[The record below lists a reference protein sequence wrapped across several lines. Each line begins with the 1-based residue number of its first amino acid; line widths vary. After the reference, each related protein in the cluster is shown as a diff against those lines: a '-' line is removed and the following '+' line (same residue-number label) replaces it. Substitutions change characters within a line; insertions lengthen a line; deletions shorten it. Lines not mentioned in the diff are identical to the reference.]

1 MTESDAP
8 QAQAPQPAAAAGN
21 TDSQPPAAAG
31 TVDVAPYL
39 DLLARDPTF
48 LNRLLDAAQ
57 HQQQQTTPPPPAGPA
72 PAMAQPSPHDRA
84 LPAVPTATAS
94 ASPPALAAT
103 DGADDDWPCQWTGCT
118 QRFADSDG
126 LLQHLDADHIGRKK
140 LGNLCLECKWVLP
153 DGQVCGV
160 AKTKRDHITSHLR
173 VHIRA
178 QPHVCEICQ
187 RRFKRDYDLRKHER
201 SHAAESSTTNRGVVD
216 ESSCTPS
223 LFKQMEKKMTDQF
236 KALLQSHFRSS
247 GSTSSR
253 SMSSKGS
260 SSSSSSMHG
269 NSTSPSPAAHATST
283 TTATTTGAASAA
295 GTQYAQDGLADLLG
309 PAVGVPAITAPLP
322 GSSMSPMNLGPMG
335 PASTTSPMAHVSP
348 PMAVSPYGSS
358 TTTTTKSMSPANLGT
373 KRPAL
378 DDLDQ
383 FLEDI
388 KRQRV
393 APVYDE
399 TLMAA
404 LDTLPPVPTD
414 DPTALSLDMDPTSL
428 STVLAYLDTLDAN
441 MMLDAELANLLA
453 TDPLL
458 VGIPPPIG
466 FPPTYASATAPF
478 GSAPPPPPLGIFPP
492 GIQHA
497 PPPFAAPG
505 TMLGIDPAAAAA
517 AAAAMYGYAPP
528 PPPMP
533 MPMAAPMMSMAPPP
547 QMGAPPPPQLPP
559 RTSAAFAAPGFMSY
573 APNPYATPPY
583 AAATAPAYVHPGTRA
598 SSSASSSSKTNDFED
613 EKGAMVLGNVKPEDR
628 RAARRAKREA
638 RRAARSAE
646 RSGSAAAPGGEQPSL
661 RQAARALG
669 RMMVPVVPPTT
680 AHANPYAAQAA
691 PSRPAAAMVT
701 QAATE
706 RMTLPA
712 VAEVVSVPQVV
723 TTVETVPQ
731 TATEMVPQ
739 SVSEIVVQAPQV
751 MLAPPVLKSRAGSVR
766 SDVSSAVSET
776 DSELVV
782 AMSKVSL
789 SGKDR
794 GELRRKAEHWAK
806 VRRLRMALAQA
817 HAARIGAADG
827 KRRV

>member
-1 MTESDAP
+1 MTGSDAP
-8 QAQAPQPAAAAGN
+8 QATQAAPPGNAGASEQP
-21 TDSQPPAAAG
+21 AAG

-57 HQQQQTTPPPPAGPA
+57 HQQTQAGATPPPLAPAPA
-72 PAMAQPSPHDRA
+72 PAMAQPSPQDRA
-84 LPAVPTATAS
+84 LPAVPAAAAS
-94 ASPPALAAT
+94 ASPPAPTAT
-103 DGADDDWPCQWTGCT
+103 DANDDDWPCQWTGCA
-118 QRFADSDG
+118 QRFTDSDG

-153 DGQVCGV
+153 DGQLCGV

-178 QPHVCEICQ
+178 QPHVCETCR

-201 SHAAESSTTNRGVVD
+201 THAAESSSTTNRGVAD

-247 GSTSSR
+247 ASGSGSSR

-260 SSSSSSMHG
+260 SSSASST
-269 NSTSPSPAAHATST
+269 TSPSPAAHAAT
-283 TTATTTGAASAA
+283 TTTTTGAASAG
-295 GTQYAQDGLADLLG
+295 GTQYAQNDGLADLLG
-309 PAVGVPAITAPLP
+309 PAVGAPAITAPPP
-322 GSSMSPMNLGPMG
+322 GSSMSPMNLGGMG
-335 PASTTSPMAHVSP
+335 LASTTSPMAHVSP

-358 TTTTTKSMSPANLGT
+358 STTTTKSMSPANLGT

-404 LDTLPPVPTD
+404 LDTLPSVPTT
-414 DPTALSLDMDPTSL
+414 DPLLLDMDPTSL

-458 VGIPPPIG
+458 VGVPG
-466 FPPTYASATAPF
+466 LPPTYASATAPYAPPF
-478 GSAPPPPPLGIFPP
+478 GAAPPPPLDMFPA

-517 AAAAMYGYAPP
+517 AAAAMYGYAPA
-528 PPPMP
+528 PPMATP
-533 MPMAAPMMSMAPPP
+533 MPPPMMSMMPPP
-547 QMGAPPPPQLPP
+547 MGAMPGMPGMAPPQLPP
-559 RTSAAFAAPGFMSY
+559 RPAAAPLAAPGYLPY
-573 APNPYATPPY
+573 ASAPPPPPAPYPYANPYVTPPY
-583 AAATAPAYVHPGTRA
+583 AAVAAPAYNARA
-598 SSSASSSSKTNDFED
+598 SSSSSSSKANDYED

-628 RAARRAKREA
+628 RAAQRAKREA

-646 RSGSAAAPGGEQPSL
+646 RSGRATPPAGEQPTL
-661 RQAARALG
+661 RGASG
-669 RMMVPVVPPTT
+669 PGGDGD
-680 AHANPYAAQAA
+680 
-691 PSRPAAAMVT
+691 
-701 QAATE
+701 
-706 RMTLPA
+706 
-712 VAEVVSVPQVV
+712 
-723 TTVETVPQ
+723 
-731 TATEMVPQ
+731 
-739 SVSEIVVQAPQV
+739 
-751 MLAPPVLKSRAGSVR
+751 AG
-766 SDVSSAVSET
+766 
-776 DSELVV
+776 
-782 AMSKVSL
+782 
-789 SGKDR
+789 GDR
-794 GELRRKAEHWAK
+794 
-806 VRRLRMALAQA
+806 
-817 HAARIGAADG
+817 
-827 KRRV
+827 

>member
-1 MTESDAP
+1 MTGSDAP

-21 TDSQPPAAAG
+21 NDAQPPAAG
-31 TVDVAPYL
+31 TVDVTPYL

-57 HQQQQTTPPPPAGPA
+57 QQQTGNTPSPPPAG
-72 PAMAQPSPHDRA
+72 PAMAQPSPQDRA
-84 LPAVPTATAS
+84 LPAVPAAIAS
-94 ASPPALAAT
+94 ASPPGQPPTT
-103 DGADDDWPCQWTGCT
+103 DADDDWPCQWTGCT
-118 QRFADSDG
+118 QRFTDSDG

-140 LGNLCLECKWVLP
+140 LGNLCLECKWVQP

-160 AKTKRDHITSHLR
+160 TKTKRDHITSHLR

-201 SHAAESSTTNRGVVD
+201 SHTAESSTNRGVAAD

-247 GSTSSR
+247 GSTGSSR

-260 SSSSSSMHG
+260 SSSASST
-269 NSTSPSPAAHATST
+269 TSPSPAAHATST
-283 TTATTTGAASAA
+283 GAASAM
-295 GTQYAQDGLADLLG
+295 GMQYAQNDGLAELLG
-309 PAVGVPAITAPLP
+309 PAVGVPAITATPP
-322 GSSMSPMNLGPMG
+322 GSSMSPMNLGGMG
-335 PASTTSPMAHVSP
+335 YTSTTSPMAHVSP
-348 PMAVSPYGSS
+348 PMVVSPYGSS
-358 TTTTTKSMSPANLGT
+358 STTTTKSMSPANLGT

-414 DPTALSLDMDPTSL
+414 DPLLDMDPTSL

-441 MMLDAELANLLA
+441 MMLDAELANLLT

-466 FPPTYASATAPF
+466 FPPTYATATAPF
-478 GSAPPPPPLGIFPP
+478 GSAPPPPPSGIFPP
-492 GIQHA
+492 GIAQA

-505 TMLGIDPAAAAA
+505 TMLGIDSAAAAA

-528 PPPMP
+528 PAPMP
-533 MPMAAPMMSMAPPP
+533 MPMAAPMMPPMSGMA
-547 QMGAPPPPQLPP
+547 PPQLPP
-559 RTSAAFAAPGFMSY
+559 RPSAAFAPGYMSY
-573 APNPYATPPY
+573 APTAPPAPYGYTPTNPYATPPY
-583 AAATAPAYVHPGTRA
+583 AAVAAPSYMHPGAR
-598 SSSASSSSKTNDFED
+598 SSSGTPSSSSKATDYED

-646 RSGSAAAPGGEQPSL
+646 RSGKSAPPPSGEQPSL

-669 RMMVPVVPPTT
+669 RMMVPVVPPAR
-680 AHANPYAAQAA
+680 AHANPYAGASA
-691 PSRPAAAMVT
+691 PAAA
-701 QAATE
+701 
-706 RMTLPA
+706 
-712 VAEVVSVPQVV
+712 VPQVV
-723 TTVETVPQ
+723 TEMVPQ
-731 TATEMVPQ
+731 TATET
-739 SVSEIVVQAPQV
+739 VVVQQQAPQV
-751 MLAPPVLKSRAGSVR
+751 MLAPPALKSRAGSVR
-766 SDVSSAVSET
+766 SDVSSAISDT
-776 DSELVV
+776 DSELAV
-782 AMSKVSL
+782 AMGKVSI
-789 SGKDR
+789 KDR

-827 KRRV
+827 KRRM

>member
-1 MTESDAP
+1 MLAMAGSDAP
-8 QAQAPQPAAAAGN
+8 QAQAAAAAAGN
-21 TDSQPPAAAG
+21 NDAQPPPATE
-31 TVDVAPYL
+31 TVDVTPYL

-57 HQQQQTTPPPPAGPA
+57 HQQQTGGTPSPPPAPRA
-72 PAMAQPSPHDRA
+72 DAAAAASPQDRA
-84 LPAVPTATAS
+84 LPTAPDMTAS
-94 ASPPALAAT
+94 VSPPALSPPTAAAS
-103 DGADDDWPCQWTGCT
+103 DAAGDDWPCQWTGCA

-140 LGNLCLECKWVLP
+140 LGNLCLECKWVQP

-160 AKTKRDHITSHLR
+160 TKTKRDHITSHLR

-201 SHAAESSTTNRGVVD
+201 SHAAEPSTNRGIAAVD
-216 ESSCTPS
+216 SSCTPS

-247 GSTSSR
+247 GSTRSSR
-253 SMSSKGS
+253 SMSSKES
-260 SSSSSSMHG
+260 SSSASST
-269 NSTSPSPAAHATST
+269 TSPSPAAHATSAT
-283 TTATTTGAASAA
+283 TTTTGAASAGA
-295 GTQYAQDGLADLLG
+295 GMQYAQNDGLADLLG
-309 PAVGVPAITAPLP
+309 PAVGVPAITATPP
-322 GSSMSPMNLGPMG
+322 GSSLSPMNLGGMG
-335 PASTTSPMAHVSP
+335 YTSTTTPMAHVSP

-358 TTTTTKSMSPANLGT
+358 STTTTKSMSPANLGT

-414 DPTALSLDMDPTSL
+414 DPLLDMDPTSL

-466 FPPTYASATAPF
+466 FPPTYATATAPF
-478 GSAPPPPPLGIFPP
+478 GTAPPPPPPGIFPP
-492 GIQHA
+492 GIAQV

-505 TMLGIDPAAAAA
+505 TMLGIDPAAAT

-528 PPPMP
+528 PP
-533 MPMAAPMMSMAPPP
+533 MAAPMMMAPPP
-547 QMGAPPPPQLPP
+547 QMAGMPPQLPP
-559 RTSAAFAAPGFMSY
+559 RPPAPLGPGYLPYASAPPAPYAY

-583 AAATAPAYVHPGTRA
+583 AAAVAPGYTHPGTR
-598 SSSASSSSKTNDFED
+598 SSSGTPSSSSKANDYED

-646 RSGSAAAPGGEQPSL
+646 RSGKSAPPPSGEQPSL

-669 RMMVPVVPPTT
+669 RMMVPVVPPTR
-680 AHANPYAAQAA
+680 AHANPYAGASA
-691 PSRPAAAMVT
+691 PPPVGPPVMT

-706 RMTLPA
+706 T
-712 VAEVVSVPQVV
+712 VPQVATEV
-723 TTVETVPQ
+723 ERVQQTATETVPQ
-731 TATEMVPQ
+731 TTV
-739 SVSEIVVQAPQV
+739 VVQAPQV
-751 MLAPPVLKSRAGSVR
+751 MMLAPPAMKSRAGSVR
-766 SDVSSAVSET
+766 SDVSSAVSDA
-776 DSELVV
+776 DSELAA
-782 AMSKVSL
+782 AMGKVSI
-789 SGKDR
+789 KDR
-794 GELRRKAEHWAK
+794 SELRRKAEHWAK

-817 HAARIGAADG
+817 QAVRIGAADG